1 MILIH
6 IRISSD
12 KIFEGSVVNRALP
25 YSNEGLLEVTLTVP
39 LKGVYEI
46 KLVFCIFDD
55 GYQC

>member
-46 KLVFCIFDD
+46 KLVFCMFAD
-55 GYQC
+55 GYY